1 MGAFLRFVGLGDGQ
15 VAHGL
20 SEDDASVN
28 FESFQRVQSCEESL
42 ASQNLTTEHSSTG
55 QTITTNHN
63 QTFLHNYIIAVSQ
76 VTFIYIVLYTI
87 QIVSKQLHINKQK
100 KYSVVNVVKFINYE
114 MDQISSA
121 LFQLSLVTVIVAKLI
136 NY

>member
-1 MGAFLRFVGLGDGQ
+1 MRFEVCRPGDGQ

-100 KYSVVNVVKFINYE
+100 KYSVVNVVKFINY
-114 MDQISSA
+114 
-121 LFQLSLVTVIVAKLI
+121 
-136 NY
+136 